1 MVPLLPFILP
11 FAPEQAFAASATM
24 TAVAFAGVGAV
35 KGRLVG
41 GSALRSGLGTLV
53 VGGAAALLAY
63 LVGVILKAA
72 FGAA

>member
-1 MVPLLPFILP
+1 
-11 FAPEQAFAASATM
+11 
-24 TAVAFAGVGAV
+24 
-35 KGRLVG
+35 VG